1 MLKINRKIC
10 HTLIMSRKFRSF
22 GYINEMKEIK
32 TILKLCTQ
40 EHTKS
45 YGERE
50 RETESEQER

>member
-1 MLKINRKIC
+1 
-10 HTLIMSRKFRSF
+10 MSRKFRSF